1 MTETDTRQWIQETT
15 DSHHRQ
21 AKIYETFDRVQHET
35 SALDDTPKTTH
46 DVEAAN
52 MNRTRRTRQTN
63 ITEMNRWQLQRNS
76 TGAHDNSHMTNASD
90 KEAGKRCRRRKRQG
104 QQGLGNCEGE
114 LCLTKH
120 CRRRT
125 QREPTQATATRSNGG
140 VWSNTKTR
148 PHGPSVLR
156 AILPSWRSQHPGVA
170 DPHNDICEVCGLG
183 GRLTGCENCNC
194 VWHDGCHQRL
204 PCSREHPFYCE
215 QCIEEDNAQR
225 DLEGLQ
231 HLRAAPAVPVEQR
244 NTPVGADREGAAFQE
259 CAVST
264 K

>member
-1 MTETDTRQWIQETT
+1 
-15 DSHHRQ
+15 
-21 AKIYETFDRVQHET
+21 
-35 SALDDTPKTTH
+35 
-46 DVEAAN
+46 